1 MQVRGLR
8 RGNTVPD
15 IRRRTC
21 RLASFPYWPDDMEF
35 DNDRTVVRTGHR
47 TSRVP
52 NDGMGGAMNTLP
64 IGTRL
69 GEFEIKDLIGEG
81 GFGIVYL
88 AYDHSLERHVALKE
102 YMPSGMAARTQA
114 RQVTVRSR
122 QYEDTFVTGLRSFI
136 NEARLLARFDS
147 PSLVKV
153 YRFWEENGTA
163 YMAMPFYDGV
173 TLKQAYKEQRIT
185 PDEEWTRALLA
196 NMFDALETIHR
207 EQCFHRD
214 VAPDNILLLK
224 DGRPLLLDFGAA
236 RRVIGDLTQGPTVI
250 LKPGFAPIEQY
261 ADIPG
266 LRQGAW
272 TDIYALGA
280 VVYYLITG
288 KAPSPAVSR
297 VVHDDMMPAR
307 AAGRG
312 RFSDEFLGVIDRA
325 LAVKPEHRIQSVP
338 EMRHALDMEGT
349 EPRPLPGSSGAAR
362 SSAPRPG
369 AAARTGQGSPA
380 VAAGAAELAART
392 GMAGAAARTATASA
406 TAVPRQ
412 ATRGMPPPTPPKD
425 ADDWKKP
432 MIGDQRYIPQA
443 RNRMKMGMIAT
454 VLLAAGATTAVFGYR
469 WVASQDT
476 VQADTAAPEPQ
487 YSRDPGI
494 PRVAGGVIGSA
505 GIPGTPKPP
514 ATRGAGTPAGASTG
528 GSSGGGSSGS
538 SASGGDADASM
549 QKAPAAPAQ
558 AVAGNAMRSRD
569 FIPPPENRDSGP
581 TAPSRDKTYAGVPPQ
596 AMATTPGGSPSAS
609 PPASSADTAEDKLWN
624 GAKNTDTTEGYKAY
638 LKRYPKGKFA
648 PAARVLAEE
657 RQRMDLAKLSEPP
670 ERQARAGNERA
681 ATAGTAATAVM
692 DLAKLSEPPERQA
705 RAGNERA
712 ATAGTAAT
720 AVAPETSGSTS
731 GDRKETASAS
741 PAAAPEQQIAK
752 YTAPAK
758 EAPSI
763 IAPEQP
769 RGEAARPPDPREDSA
784 APPASTSGPQR
795 TYTFPGQTMVGNFSA
810 DPVTGLVSGTG
821 QIRWDNGDRFEG
833 RLVKGI
839 KEGKG
844 RFVWSNGQEYNG
856 DWSGDKPNGRGV
868 LKFANGNRYDGEI
881 RDGQPHG
888 QGTTRFQSGDVY
900 TGNWVRGVLNGR
912 GVLQFAT
919 GDRYEGELRNGE
931 PDGQGRT
938 RFRSGD
944 TYVGQ
949 WARGKHHGQ
958 GRYTWQSGN
967 YWEGEFRDGDQT
979 ANGQLV
985 RMESGTVQPTAAGDG
1000 IRGGQAAESSGR

>member
-1 MQVRGLR
+1 
-8 RGNTVPD
+8 
-15 IRRRTC
+15 
-21 RLASFPYWPDDMEF
+21 MEF

-47 TSRVP
+47 TSRAP
-52 NDGMGGAMNTLP
+52 GDDMNAMSGAMNTLP

-69 GEFEIKDLIGEG
+69 GEFEIMDLIGEG

-88 AYDHSLERHVALKE
+88 AYDHSLDRHVALKE
-102 YMPSGMAARTQA
+102 YMPSGMAARTQM

-122 QYEDTFVTGLRSFI
+122 QYEDTFVTGLKSFI

-173 TLKQAYKEQRIT
+173 TLKQAYKEKRIS
-185 PDEEWTRALLA
+185 PDEEWIRALLA

-297 VVHDDMMPAR
+297 VVHDDMVPAR

-312 RFSDEFLGVIDRA
+312 RFSDAFLAAIDHA

-338 EMRHALDMEGT
+338 AMRLALDMEGV
-349 EPRPLPGSSGAAR
+349 EARPLPGTAGAARAGKPKAGAAPESGAA
-362 SSAPRPG
+362 G
-369 AAARTGQGSPA
+369 M
-380 VAAGAAELAART
+380 T
-392 GMAGAAARTATASA
+392 GMAGKHVNQAARQET
-406 TAVPRQ
+406 RQ
-412 ATRGMPPPTPPKD
+412 AARSMPPSTMPKD
-425 ADDWKKP
+425 AADADADADATEVDWKKS
-432 MIGDQRYIPQA
+432 MVGEQRYYPQERSRRKA
-443 RNRMKMGMIAT
+443 GVIAA
-454 VLLAAGATTAVFGYR
+454 VLLAAGAGSALIAYQLITPGQG
-469 WVASQDT
+469 QD
-476 VQADTAAPEPQ
+476 VLAQAEDT
-487 YSRDPGI
+487 R
-494 PRVAGGVIGSA
+494 RGSA
-505 GIPGTPKPP
+505 GAMP
-514 ATRGAGTPAGASTG
+514 AASTG
-528 GSSGGGSSGS
+528 TPDTARGMDSGDGSGGTVQGTARVPAPRPAPTAATPPMAPVAPAPPAPPTASDATRTRDIIPPPIQAERS
-538 SASGGDADASM
+538 SAAKDKGATRELPPQA
-549 QKAPAAPAQ
+549 KATAPAAPATE
-558 AVAGNAMRSRD
+558 A
-569 FIPPPENRDSGP
+569 
-581 TAPSRDKTYAGVPPQ
+581 
-596 AMATTPGGSPSAS
+596 
-609 PPASSADTAEDKLWN
+609 AEERLWN
-624 GAKNTDTTEGYKAY
+624 GAKNTDTAEGYKAY
-638 LKRYPKGKFA
+638 LKRYPEGKYAAVARILAQEKQHSELAMLGEPSERQAKGDAAVSRSSTGTSTSSMSGTSGTSGTSRSGNGRDTAKTADGAPRERSETAAATTLSQRSRQVEQPQPVQPPQKADTPASA
-648 PAARVLAEE
+648 PAATPA
-657 RQRMDLAKLSEPP
+657 DTIAKNTAPAAQSE
-670 ERQARAGNERA
+670 QARREAPLPA
-681 ATAGTAATAVM
+681 
-692 DLAKLSEPPERQA
+692 EP
-705 RAGNERA
+705 
-712 ATAGTAAT
+712 
-720 AVAPETSGSTS
+720 
-731 GDRKETASAS
+731 KEENSL
-741 PAAAPEQQIAK
+741 PAAA
-752 YTAPAK
+752 
-758 EAPSI
+758 
-763 IAPEQP
+763 
-769 RGEAARPPDPREDSA
+769 
-784 APPASTSGPQR
+784 GPQR

-810 DPVTGLVSGTG
+810 DPVSGLVSGSG

-833 RLVKGI
+833 RLVKGV

-844 RFVWSNGQEYNG
+844 RFVWANGQEYSG
-856 DWSGDKPNGRGV
+856 DWSADKPNGRGV
-868 LKFANGNRYDGEI
+868 LKFANGNRYDGEV

-900 TGNWVRGVLNGR
+900 SGNWVRGVLNGR

-931 PDGQGRT
+931 PDGQGKT

-944 TYVGQ
+944 VYVGQ

-967 YWEGEFRDGDQT
+967 YWEGEFRDGSQT
-979 ANGQLV
+979 SNGQLV
-985 RMESGTVQPTAAGDG
+985 R
-1000 IRGGQAAESSGR
+1000 AESSPGTVPATASGGEGTREGHDAEGAGR